1 MKNKSFNITKR
12 TAFETCIKVLNEC
25 DCTIISSDFSAGEIE
40 AKKGGNFLS
49 YGHKLIIAIKSTD
62 SGKTKISVSS
72 SSVGVQIIDWG
83 TNSDNEDELI
93 DLISN
98 SIR

>member
-1 MKNKSFNITKR
+1 MKSKSFNITKQ
-12 TAFETCIKVLNEC
+12 TAFETCKKVLNES
-25 DCTIISSDFSAGEIE
+25 DCTIISTNFTTGEIE

-49 YGHKLIIAIKSTD
+49 YGHKLIITIKSIN
-62 SGKTKISVSS
+62 SSKIKISISS

-83 TNSDNEDELI
+83 TNADNEDELI
-93 DLISN
+93 GLISN